1 MTFLSGCCS
10 VAQSCPTFCDP
21 MDCSMIGFPLLHY
34 LLEFAQ
40 IHVHW
45 VGDAIQPSH
54 PLLSPSPPAFS
65 ISQDQGFFQWLG
77 SSHQVAKVFEFQ
89 PQHQSSQWIFR
100 VDLLKYWLAWSPCT
114 PRDSQESSPA
124 PEFKSINSLML
135 SLLYGTILIS
145 IYDYIQQS
153 IWAKLCQNNFQ
164 MNAV

>member
-1 MTFLSGCCS
+1 MFSCS
-10 VAQSCPTFCDP
+10 VVSNSLRPHGLLHTRLSCP
-21 MDCSMIGFPLLHY
+21 S
-34 LLEFAQ
+34 
-40 IHVHW
+40 
-45 VGDAIQPSH
+45 
-54 PLLSPSPPAFS
+54 LSPGVCSNSCPLSRWWYLTISSSAAAFS
-65 ISQDQGFFQWLG
+65 CLQSPQHQGLFQWVS